1 MSESLICWQKMT
13 DAELPA
19 LKNLL
24 LSWQAHS
31 WIQIKLCLSSAISS
45 MQHAAIRHRGA
56 DSFVT
61 EVINRTVSHARYEM
75 SFNEETRQ
83 RTKKQI
89 AEISDI

>member
-1 MSESLICWQKMT
+1 
-13 DAELPA
+13 
-19 LKNLL
+19 
-24 LSWQAHS
+24 
-31 WIQIKLCLSSAISS
+31 